1 MFWGFV
7 FLSCMRWTL
16 LSLWNIKLF
25 LGLHDDF
32 YLICFIWN
40 IMFAPPPSSS
50 SALRSHQ
57 VRGRVIRPVI
67 EHTNNSKRLNVIL
80 SDFDLLSAN
89 QYYFLQQQKKTSVK
103 TFFLAIDLFHHF
115 MIYRTCT
122 RCSTSTCNL
131 AVWLSVSPPH
141 VFLILLFFTGGV

>member
-16 LSLWNIKLF
+16 LSLWNMKLF
-25 LGLHDDF
+25 LGLQDDF

-89 QYYFLQQQKKTSVK
+89 QYYFLQQKKKQVLKHSSWPL
-103 TFFLAIDLFHHF
+103 TFFI
-115 MIYRTCT
+115 
-122 RCSTSTCNL
+122 
-131 AVWLSVSPPH
+131 
-141 VFLILLFFTGGV
+141 ILWYTELVPDALLVPVTWQCD

>member
-16 LSLWNIKLF
+16 LSLWNMKLF
-25 LGLHDDF
+25 LGLQDDF

-89 QYYFLQQQKKTSVK
+89 QYYFLQQKKKQVLKHSSWPL
-103 TFFLAIDLFHHF
+103 TFFITLWYTELVPDA
-115 MIYRTCT
+115 
-122 RCSTSTCNL
+122 
-131 AVWLSVSPPH
+131 
-141 VFLILLFFTGGV
+141 LLVPVTWQCD

>member
-16 LSLWNIKLF
+16 LSLWNMKLF

-89 QYYFLQQQKKTSVK
+89 QYYFLQQKKKQVLKHSSWPL
-103 TFFLAIDLFHHF
+103 TFFITLWYTELVPDA
-115 MIYRTCT
+115 
-122 RCSTSTCNL
+122 
-131 AVWLSVSPPH
+131 
-141 VFLILLFFTGGV
+141 LLVPVTWQCD

>member
-1 MFWGFV
+1 MFRGFV

-16 LSLWNIKLF
+16 LSLWNMKLF

-32 YLICFIWN
+32 YLICFIGN

-67 EHTNNSKRLNVIL
+67 EHTNNNKRLNVIL

-89 QYYFLQQQKKTSVK
+89 QYYFLQQQKKKQVSK
-103 TFFLAIDLFHHF
+103 HSSWPLTFFITLWYTELVPDA
-115 MIYRTCT
+115 
-122 RCSTSTCNL
+122 
-131 AVWLSVSPPH
+131 
-141 VFLILLFFTGGV
+141 LLVPVTWQCD

>member
-16 LSLWNIKLF
+16 LSLWNMKLF
-25 LGLHDDF
+25 LGLQDDF

-40 IMFAPPPSSS
+40 IMFAPPPSS

-89 QYYFLQQQKKTSVK
+89 QYYFLQQKKKTSVK

>member
-16 LSLWNIKLF
+16 LSLWNMKLF

-32 YLICFIWN
+32 YLICFIGN

-67 EHTNNSKRLNVIL
+67 EHTNNNKRLNVIL

-89 QYYFLQQQKKTSVK
+89 QYYFLQQKKKQVLKHSSWPL
-103 TFFLAIDLFHHF
+103 TFFITLWYTELVPDA
-115 MIYRTCT
+115 
-122 RCSTSTCNL
+122 
-131 AVWLSVSPPH
+131 
-141 VFLILLFFTGGV
+141 LLVPVTWQCD

>member
-16 LSLWNIKLF
+16 LSLWNMKLF
-25 LGLHDDF
+25 LGLQDDF

-89 QYYFLQQQKKTSVK
+89 QYYFLQQKKKKQVLKHSSWPL
-103 TFFLAIDLFHHF
+103 TFFITLWYTELVPDA
-115 MIYRTCT
+115 
-122 RCSTSTCNL
+122 
-131 AVWLSVSPPH
+131 
-141 VFLILLFFTGGV
+141 LLVPVTWQCD

>member
-7 FLSCMRWTL
+7 FLSGMRWIL
-16 LSLWNIKLF
+16 LSLWNMKLF

-89 QYYFLQQQKKTSVK
+89 QYYFLQQKKKTSVK